1 MGHKPSFEAVDGW
14 KVVVPFKTAGQ
25 MDMDLPIIY
34 LDQLLPNCT
43 KPWNS
48 KSATVLFNKLAKAT
62 GNKWYSDIE
71 CIDESETSFLV
82 VDGSYVP
89 IHKAEDTFSCQAR
102 SRNIRIINDGRRRRC
117 RIIGLTHDAV
127 MTYLIKHHAKE
138 LFVLN
143 HPMCPFSNEDL

>member
-1 MGHKPSFEAVDGW
+1 MGGCMEGC
-14 KVVVPFKTAGQ
+14 VPFKTAGQ

-34 LDQLLPNCT
+34 STASLIVLS
-43 KPWNS
+43 WNS

-62 GNKWYSDIE
+62 GNKYSDIE

-89 IHKAEDTFSCQAR
+89 IHAEDTFLLQDLAIFVSSMTDDDEDAE
-102 SRNIRIINDGRRRRC
+102 IK
-117 RIIGLTHDAV
+117 LTHDAV

-143 HPMCPFSNEDL
+143 PCALFPTRTLWK